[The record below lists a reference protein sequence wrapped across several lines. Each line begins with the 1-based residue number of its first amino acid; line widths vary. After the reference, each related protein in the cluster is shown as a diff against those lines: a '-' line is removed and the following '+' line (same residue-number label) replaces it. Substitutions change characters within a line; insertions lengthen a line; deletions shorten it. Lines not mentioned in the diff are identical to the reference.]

1 MNLFTFPEK
10 KHRIET
16 IEWILLS
23 NRRREFHFY
32 EVSWPS
38 LNRLRTHFI
47 SFEVF
52 NGSFHP
58 LIRLYEYHR
67 RTSAFHRRIKKMSK
81 IKRFLLMGSG
91 FGRPFV
97 RPKRFS
103 RMSSEGKKM
112 KTRYFLCV
120 CVCVCACACACVR
133 RSGLSL
139 SVRKKRGRHE
149 RMLAALAVALMAPK
163 TDLARRPTAS
173 SRFLETRNTVRQEAF
188 PVLHDE
194 KRKKKQKEKGR
205 GRTNLT

>member
-1 MNLFTFPEK
+1 
-10 KHRIET
+10 
-16 IEWILLS
+16 
-23 NRRREFHFY
+23 
-32 EVSWPS
+32 
-38 LNRLRTHFI
+38 
-47 SFEVF
+47 
-52 NGSFHP
+52 
-58 LIRLYEYHR
+58 
-67 RTSAFHRRIKKMSK
+67 MSK

-103 RMSSEGKKM
+103 RMSSEGKKNENALFFV
-112 KTRYFLCV
+112 RV
-120 CVCVCACACACVR
+120 RVCVCACACACVR

>member
-120 CVCVCACACACVR
+120 CVCVCVRVRVRAFAVLVCLCPCERRGDVTSAC
-133 RSGLSL
+133 SP
-139 SVRKKRGRHE
+139 HW
-149 RMLAALAVALMAPK
+149 P
-163 TDLARRPTAS
+163 
-173 SRFLETRNTVRQEAF
+173 SR
-188 PVLHDE
+188 
-194 KRKKKQKEKGR
+194 
-205 GRTNLT
+205 